1 METYIGLD
9 AHSATCTFVT
19 LDLKGKVLSEAE
31 MPTTEGNLLRFVRS
45 QKGNRKLVFEESG
58 LSKWL
63 HTVLKKKVDELTV
76 CHPGYLNKRQGSKND
91 RNDAWHL
98 ANELRCGHVVS
109 VFHDPSELMDLRV
122 MVSGYNDL
130 IAEIVRTKNRY
141 KALFRSEALPTS
153 GKTIFNTKSEKRIE
167 ELSNPVDQFVA
178 QNLFSQ
184 LGHLD
189 QVKKKYQ
196 ETFSANMKKNPIL
209 KRLDSVPGID
219 IVRAHVIAAYLC
231 TGHRFKNK
239 HKLWSYAM
247 LVKHIEQS
255 GGKIY
260 GKRVHHGRSE
270 LKSAFIGVAE
280 SVLKGETSL
289 RKHYEQLRLKGLD
302 HRAAKLSVARKVAAI
317 CLAVFKHEKPYD
329 DHYEEKQKRL
339 LSQKN
344 EKK

>member
-1 METYIGLD
+1 METYIGMD
-9 AHSATCTFVT
+9 AHSATCTFVS
-19 LDLKGKVLSEAE
+19 LDSKGKVLSEAE
-31 MPTTEGNLLRFVRS
+31 MPTTEGNLLRFIRS
-45 QKGNRKLVFEESG
+45 QKGERKLVFEESG

-63 HTVLKKKVDELTV
+63 YAILKKEVDELTV
-76 CHPGYLNKRQGSKND
+76 CHPGYLNKRQGAKND

-98 ANELRCGHVVS
+98 ANELRCGHVVP

-122 MVSGYNDL
+122 LVSGYNDL
-130 IAEIVRTKNRY
+130 ITEIVRTKNRY
-141 KALFRSEALPTS
+141 KALFRSEALPTNGS
-153 GKTIFNTKSEKRIE
+153 TIYSEEKRIE

-178 QNLFSQ
+178 RNLFSQ
-184 LGHLD
+184 LEHLG
-189 QVKKKYQ
+189 QIKKKYKD
-196 ETFSANMKKNPIL
+196 TFASNMKSNPVL

-219 IVRAHVIAAYLC
+219 VVRAHVIAAYLC

-239 HKLWSYAM
+239 HKLWAYAM

-260 GKRVHHGRSE
+260 GKRVHHGRVE

-280 SVLKGETSL
+280 TVLKGETSL
-289 RKHYEQLRLKGLD
+289 RKHYDDLRTKGTD

-317 CLAVFKHEKPYD
+317 CLAVFKHQKPFD

-339 LSQKN
+339 LNQQM
-344 EKK
+344 KKV